1 MGCDKGTTKGH
12 ILRYRFQSTRPH
24 GGRHVLRRPDLTAQ
38 QFQSTRSAWE
48 RDQRGD
54 RTPEIDVLISIHS
67 LRGERDVG
75 IHLWHHTRSLI
86 SIHSLRVGA
95 RPGAVAFQRGSLGI
109 SIHSLRVGA
118 RLFWLCIFCCLMSI
132 SIRAFRGGN
141 AASSRGEWGLVR
153 GGMQG
158 R

>member
-24 GGRHVLRRPDLTAQ
+24 GGRHVLRRPGLTAQ

-67 LRGERDVG
+67 LRGERDEAVMEQAREL
-75 IHLWHHTRSLI
+75 II

-95 RPGAVAFQRGSLGI
+95 RRCRWPRGGRRRGI
-109 SIHSLRVGA
+109 SIHSLRVRA

-141 AASSRGEWGLVR
+141 AASSRSEWGLVR